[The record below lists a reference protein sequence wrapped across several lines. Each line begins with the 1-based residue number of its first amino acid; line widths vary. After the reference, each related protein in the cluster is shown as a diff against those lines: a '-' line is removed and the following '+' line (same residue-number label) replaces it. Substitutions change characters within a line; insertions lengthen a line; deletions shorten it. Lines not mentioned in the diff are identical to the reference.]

1 MLRYWVVRMN
11 CELEEDDDL
20 EDYEIPKNYCFD
32 SKDWEIAKSK
42 SFVGIGWSAM
52 GDLTKFS
59 EENKDKLIEKY
70 ENTYKEPPKKTDVSQ
85 ILRFVHDIKV
95 GHIIILPTYP
105 EDEENIIFYLIGKIK
120 SPAYYAK
127 KPSDKAY
134 TRVRRDVEWIKSVQR
149 DRFSEPLKNSLNGQL
164 TVYNIDKHKEE
175 IELIIS
181 GKWYE
186 AKPIIIP
193 GKTDMIGKLSEVQ
206 KRLMDISPR
215 NFEQLV
221 CETLN
226 LKYDVKTVKTRDVAD
241 GGVDFVSLN
250 DRGHLKY
257 RGQIKRTSKNIS
269 NSEILQLRGTLSE
282 DEEGIFITTSH
293 FTLSS
298 IEESNSANKKKIH
311 LINGTHLSQTILD
324 IYDELDDKFK
334 NTLKIET

>member
-1 MLRYWVVRMN
+1 MLRYWVVRMT
-11 CELEEDDDL
+11 CKSK
-20 EDYEIPKNYCFD
+20 EDYD
-32 SKDWEIAKSK
+32 LKDWEIAKSK
-42 SFVGIGWSAM
+42 SFVGICWPAM

-59 EENKDKLIEKY
+59 EENKDRLIEKY
-70 ENTYKEPPKKTDVSQ
+70 KNTYGAPPKKTDASQ

-95 GHIIILPTYP
+95 GHIIILPTKP
-105 EDEENIIFYLIGKIK
+105 EDEENIIIYLIGKIK

-127 KPSDKAY
+127 KPRDKAY

-149 DRFSEPLKNSLNGQL
+149 DSFSEPLKNSLTGQL

-175 IELIIS
+175 IELMIS
-181 GKWYE
+181 GKRYE

-193 GKTDMIGKLSEVQ
+193 DKTDMIGKLSEVQ
-206 KRLMDISPR
+206 KRLMDISPS

-250 DRGHLKY
+250 DRGHIKY

-282 DEEGIFITTSH
+282 DEGGIFITTSH
-293 FTLSS
+293 FTPSS

-311 LINGTHLSQTILD
+311 LINGIHLSQIIID
-324 IYDELDDKFK
+324 IYDKLDDKFK
-334 NTLKIET
+334 NTLKIEK